1 LENKINYTYLCA
13 GRNLAFFRTEKVM
26 EVSAFLKGI
35 GLGGSLIVAIG
46 SQNAY
51 LLRQALKRE
60 FVLTCIAICILCD
73 VVLIAAGVAGM
84 GQLIT
89 EAPSLL
95 FWIKIAGAGFLFWY
109 GLRAA
114 RSAFNPSAMAAS
126 ENNVAPDRRA
136 VIAAM
141 LAFSLLNP
149 HVYLDTVVLLG
160 SIGGQQAGN
169 GRLYF
174 ALGAMLAS
182 AIWFSSLGLGAR
194 YLTPVFS
201 RPRAWQILDA
211 IIAVVMWTLAISLF
225 L

>member
-1 LENKINYTYLCA
+1 
-13 GRNLAFFRTEKVM
+13 M

-60 FVLTCIAICILCD
+60 FVFTCIAICILCD
-73 VVLIAAGVAGM
+73 VLLIAAGVAGM

-114 RSAFNPSAMAAS
+114 RSAFTPSTMS
-126 ENNVAPDRRA
+126 TGENNAAPDRRT

-182 AIWFSSLGLGAR
+182 IIWFSSLGLGAR

>member
-1 LENKINYTYLCA
+1 
-13 GRNLAFFRTEKVM
+13 M
-26 EVSAFLKGI
+26 EATAFLKGI

-60 FVLTCIAICILCD
+60 FVLTCIAICVICD
-73 VVLIAAGVAGM
+73 VVLIGAGVAGM

-89 EAPSLL
+89 EAPALL

-114 RSAFNPSAMAAS
+114 RSALNPGAMTAGDSVPAG
-126 ENNVAPDRRA
+126 DRRT

-182 AIWFSSLGLGAR
+182 LVWFGSLGLGAR
-194 YLTPVFS
+194 YLTPVFAK
-201 RPRAWQILDA
+201 PRAWQILDGV
-211 IIAVVMWTLAISLF
+211 IALVMWGLAISLF
-225 L
+225 A

>member
-1 LENKINYTYLCA
+1 
-13 GRNLAFFRTEKVM
+13 M
-26 EVSAFLKGI
+26 EATAFLKGI

-60 FVLTCIAICILCD
+60 YVLTCIAICIICD
-73 VVLIAAGVAGM
+73 VALIAAGVAGM
-84 GQLIT
+84 GQLII
-89 EAPSLL
+89 EAPALL

-114 RSAFNPSAMAAS
+114 RSAIHPSAMLAD
-126 ENNVAPDRRA
+126 ENNSAPDRKT

-182 AIWFSSLGLGAR
+182 VLWFSGLGLGAR
-194 YLTPVFS
+194 YL
-201 RPRAWQILDA
+201 RPIFAQPNAWRILDG
-211 IIAVVMWTLAISLF
+211 IIAIVMWALAISLF

>member
-1 LENKINYTYLCA
+1 MLA
-13 GRNLAFFRTEKVM
+13 AAFF
-26 EVSAFLKGI
+26 KGM

-60 FVLTCIAICILCD
+60 FVLVCVAICVLCD
-73 VVLIAAGVAGM
+73 VVLIGAGVAGM
-84 GQLIT
+84 GELIT
-89 EAPSLL
+89 QAPSLL
-95 FWIKIAGAGFLFWY
+95 LLIKLAGAAFLGWY

-114 RSAFNPSAMAAS
+114 RSALQPGSMQAQADSAAS
-126 ENNVAPDRRA
+126 ERRT
-136 VIAAM
+136 VVAAM

-160 SIGGQQAGN
+160 SIGGQQAGM
-169 GRLYF
+169 GRWYF
-174 ALGAMLAS
+174 AAGAMLAS
-182 AIWFSSLGLGAR
+182 LLWFTSLGFGAR
-194 YLTPVFS
+194 YLTPVFA

-211 IIAVVMWTLAISLF
+211 VIALVMWSLAISLF

>member
-1 LENKINYTYLCA
+1 MK
-13 GRNLAFFRTEKVM
+13 M
-26 EVSAFLKGI
+26 EITAFLKGI

-60 FVLTCIAICILCD
+60 FVFTCIVICVLCD
-73 VVLIAAGVAGM
+73 VVLIGAGVAGM
-84 GQLIT
+84 GQLIV
-89 EAPSLL
+89 EAPGLL
-95 FWIKIAGAGFLFWY
+95 FWIKIAGAAFLFWY

-114 RSAFNPSAMAAS
+114 RSAIDPSIMNTSDAAPAS
-126 ENNVAPDRRA
+126 DRRT
-136 VIAAM
+136 VVAAM

-160 SIGGQQAGN
+160 SIGGQQPGN

-182 AIWFSSLGLGAR
+182 LLWFSSLGIGAR
-194 YLTPVFS
+194 YLTPVFAN
-201 RPRAWQILDA
+201 PKAWQILDG
-211 IIAVVMWTLAISLF
+211 IIAFVMWALAISLF
-225 L
+225 F

>member
-1 LENKINYTYLCA
+1 
-13 GRNLAFFRTEKVM
+13 M
-26 EVSAFLKGI
+26 EATAFLKGM

-51 LLRQALKRE
+51 LLRQALKGE
-60 FVLTCIAICILCD
+60 FVLTCIAICIICD
-73 VVLIAAGVAGM
+73 VSLIAAGVAGM
-84 GQLIT
+84 GQLII
-89 EAPSLL
+89 EAPALL
-95 FWIKIAGAGFLFWY
+95 FWIKIGGAAFLFWY
-109 GLRAA
+109 GVRAA
-114 RSAFNPSAMAAS
+114 RAAMHPSAMEAQ
-126 ENNVAPDRRA
+126 NNHSAPDRKT

-160 SIGGQQAGN
+160 SIGGQQKGD

-182 AIWFSSLGLGAR
+182 VLWFSGLGLGAR
-194 YLTPVFS
+194 YLTPVFA
-201 RPRAWQILDA
+201 RPQAWRILDA
-211 IIAVVMWTLAISLF
+211 VIALVMWSLAISLF

>member
-1 LENKINYTYLCA
+1 
-13 GRNLAFFRTEKVM
+13 M
-26 EVSAFLKGI
+26 EATAFLKGM

-60 FVLTCIAICILCD
+60 FVLTCIAICIICD
-73 VVLIAAGVAGM
+73 LTLIAAGVAGM
-84 GQLIT
+84 GELIMA
-89 EAPSLL
+89 APTLL
-95 FWIKIAGAGFLFWY
+95 FWIKIIGGVFLFWY

-114 RSAFNPSAMAAS
+114 RSAMHPSAMETANNETAA
-126 ENNVAPDRRA
+126 DRKT

-160 SIGGQQAGN
+160 SIGGQQEGD

-182 AIWFSSLGLGAR
+182 ALWFSGLGLGAR
-194 YLTPVFS
+194 YLTPIFA
-201 RPRAWQILDA
+201 RPNAWRILDA
-211 IIAVVMWTLAISLF
+211 IIAIVMWSLAISLF

>member
-1 LENKINYTYLCA
+1 
-13 GRNLAFFRTEKVM
+13 M
-26 EVSAFLKGI
+26 EAAAFLKGI
-35 GLGGSLIVAIG
+35 GLGGSLIIAIG

-60 FVLTCIAICILCD
+60 FVLTCIAICVICD
-73 VVLIAAGVAGM
+73 VVLIGAGVAGM
-84 GQLIT
+84 GTLIMQ
-89 EAPSLL
+89 APSLL
-95 FWIKIAGAGFLFWY
+95 FWIKIAGAAFLFWY

-114 RSAFNPSAMAAS
+114 RSAWHPSVMVANGNNTAS
-126 ENNVAPDRRA
+126 DRNT

-182 AIWFSSLGLGAR
+182 VLWFSSLGLGAR

-201 RPRAWQILDA
+201 KPSAWRILDGL
-211 IIAVVMWTLAISLF
+211 IACVMWLLAISLF
-225 L
+225 Y

>member
-1 LENKINYTYLCA
+1 
-13 GRNLAFFRTEKVM
+13 M
-26 EVSAFLKGI
+26 EAAAFLKGI

-95 FWIKIAGAGFLFWY
+95 FWIKIAGAAFLCWY

-114 RSAFNPSAMAAS
+114 RSAFNPSAMTAG
-126 ENNVAPDRRA
+126 ENNTASDRRT

-201 RPRAWQILDA
+201 RPAAWRILDA
-211 IIAVVMWTLAISLF
+211 MIAVVMWTLAISLF

>member
-1 LENKINYTYLCA
+1 
-13 GRNLAFFRTEKVM
+13 M

-89 EAPSLL
+89 GAPSLL

-114 RSAFNPSAMAAS
+114 RSAFKPSAMVAA
-126 ENNVAPDRRA
+126 ENNTVPDRRT

-194 YLTPVFS
+194 YLTPVFA
-201 RPRAWQILDA
+201 RPAAWRMLDA
-211 IIAVVMWTLAISLF
+211 MIALVMWSLAISLF

>member
-1 LENKINYTYLCA
+1 
-13 GRNLAFFRTEKVM
+13 M

-60 FVLTCIAICILCD
+60 FVLSCIAICIVCD
-73 VVLIAAGVAGM
+73 VILIAAGVAGM
-84 GQLIT
+84 GKLIT
-89 EAPSLL
+89 GAPALL

-114 RSAFNPSAMAAS
+114 RSALHPSAMVTG
-126 ENNVAPDRRA
+126 ENNTAPDRRT

-174 ALGAMLAS
+174 ALGAILAS
-182 AIWFSSLGLGAR
+182 VIWFSSLGLGAR
-194 YLTPVFS
+194 YLTPVFA
-201 RPRAWQILDA
+201 RPSAWRILDA
-211 IIAVVMWTLAISLF
+211 IIAMVMWMLAISLF